1 MAVVEPCVY
10 AEDIS
15 PLGLVLNLGSPFYPH
30 LNPEYIPNGEGPHI
44 FLDVAMH

>member
-15 PLGLVLNLGSPFYPH
+15 PHSPFYPH
-30 LNPEYIPNGEGPHI
+30 LNPEYVPNGEGPPI
-44 FLDVAMH
+44 FLDAMH